1 MESTMPLAAFL
12 LATLALLAA
21 PGPSNTLFGLAGA
34 QGGLRGAARLL
45 PALVAGYLCA
55 VLPLAFAGAG
65 LTHAWPALMPAIRL
79 LAAAWVAWLAIG
91 LWRNGGH
98 CAATGH
104 ARVECTAGVADHA
117 AQSQGTGGGAGA
129 PASSVRA
136 RLRAA
141 AGAVLP
147 ASARPSPWHGAGSG
161 CGPLPGSHATGRLL
175 ILHRAASV
183 WLMAVSAGLAAT
195 TLQTPE
201 AANRI
206 GHGPGRDCC
215 GGRWREADHES
226 DAPLS
231 RYPIRSPSSA

>member
-1 MESTMPLAAFL
+1 MPLAAFL

-91 LWRNGGH
+91 LWRNGGPGRQPASIDARQVWLTTLLNPKALVVALALLPAPSAPGFALRLALFAGIS
-98 CAATGH
+98 AAVALAWVGIGVWT
-104 ARVECTAGVADHA
+104 TAGA
-117 AQSQGTGGGAGA
+117 
-129 PASSVRA
+129 
-136 RLRAA
+136 
-141 AGAVLP
+141 
-147 ASARPSPWHGAGSG
+147 HG
-161 CGPLPGSHATGRLL
+161 TGRLL

-195 TLQTPE
+195 TLQT
-201 AANRI
+201 
-206 GHGPGRDCC
+206 
-215 GGRWREADHES
+215 
-226 DAPLS
+226 
-231 RYPIRSPSSA
+231 

>member
-1 MESTMPLAAFL
+1 MPLAAFL

-91 LWRNGGH
+91 LWRGG
-98 CAATGH
+98 TRGKGH
-104 ARVECTAGVADHA
+104 ARVNARQVWLTTLLNPKALVVALALLPAPSAPGFALRLALFAGISAAVALAWVGIGVWTTAGA
-117 AQSQGTGGGAGA
+117 
-129 PASSVRA
+129 
-136 RLRAA
+136 
-141 AGAVLP
+141 
-147 ASARPSPWHGAGSG
+147 HG
-161 CGPLPGSHATGRLL
+161 TGRLL

-195 TLQTPE
+195 TLQT
-201 AANRI
+201 
-206 GHGPGRDCC
+206 
-215 GGRWREADHES
+215 
-226 DAPLS
+226 
-231 RYPIRSPSSA
+231 